1 MPMYEFVCPRCGHRF
16 EGLASAGTEHERCP
30 ECGAEDA
37 ARVLSTFAP
46 PARLVKSPGTARRM
60 EDKRGTNRG
69 GAMERFRK
77 QRAKEKKRGGG

>member
-1 MPMYEFVCPRCGHRF
+1 MPMYEFACPRCGHRF
-16 EGLASAGTEHERCP
+16 ERLAGAGTEHEPCP
-30 ECGAEDA
+30 ECDAEDA

-77 QRAKEKKRGGG
+77 QRTKEKKRGGG

>member
-1 MPMYEFVCPRCGHRF
+1 MPMYEFVCPRCEHRF
-16 EGLASAGTEHERCP
+16 ERLASAGTEHERCP
-30 ECGAEDA
+30 ECGAEGA
-37 ARVLSTFAP
+37 ARVLSTFAARP
-46 PARLVKSPGTARRM
+46 RLVKSPGTARRM